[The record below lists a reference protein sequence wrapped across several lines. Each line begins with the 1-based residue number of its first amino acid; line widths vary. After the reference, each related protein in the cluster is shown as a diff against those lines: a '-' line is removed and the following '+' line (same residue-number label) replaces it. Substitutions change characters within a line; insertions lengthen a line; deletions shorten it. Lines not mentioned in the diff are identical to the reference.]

1 MGRTT
6 GEALVL
12 PGVVHPLEGVVDQ
25 APGGQQHFLAGCA
38 PVLEELRREH
48 PFDTLAEFIAGG
60 LEVLPRVFRKVAR
73 PRAFMT
79 SLGFS
84 HVDLRFD
91 YTAGSTSTPPFAPPP
106 GGAVGGMSFP
116 PHPPPRLELGG
127 GGRPGFSNSGTRQAS
142 TSFWVTKLCALCV
155 GVG

>member
-1 MGRTT
+1 MGRAT

-91 YTAGSTSTPPFAPPP
+91 YTAGSCLTPPQP
-106 GGAVGGMSFP
+106 
-116 PHPPPRLELGG
+116 PPPRGG
-127 GGRPGFSNSGTRQAS
+127 GGLVVGGGARGGRGGWGGVWTAS
-142 TSFWVTKLCALCV
+142 PPPHCPPLR
-155 GVG
+155 GG

>member
-48 PFDTLAEFIAGG
+48 PFDTLAELIAGG

-73 PRAFMT
+73 PRPFIP

-84 HVDLRFD
+84 HMALRFD
-91 YTAGSTSTPPFAPPP
+91 YTAVSSSPPLSPPP
-106 GGAVGGMSFP
+106 K
-116 PHPPPRLELGG
+116 GG
-127 GGRPGFSNSGTRQAS
+127 GSGGPIA
-142 TSFWVTKLCALCV
+142 
-155 GVG
+155 

>member
-1 MGRTT
+1 MGRAT
-6 GEALVL
+6 GKALRL
-12 PGVVHPLEGVVDQ
+12 PGFVHPLEGVVDQ
-25 APGGQQHFLAGCA
+25 AAGGQQHFLAGCA

-48 PFDTLAEFIAGG
+48 PLDALAEFIAGG

-91 YTAGSTSTPPFAPPP
+91 YTAGSCLAPLKPPSK
-106 GGAVGGMSFP
+106 GGAAGGQSLAPRTPLAMASFDC
-116 PHPPPRLELGG
+116 
-127 GGRPGFSNSGTRQAS
+127 Q
-142 TSFWVTKLCALCV
+142 
-155 GVG
+155 